1 MESTGFTTRGFALVP
16 EVLTAAEC
24 EAVAHRLA
32 AIPAH
37 AAGTRCLLSQA
48 WCRALAAT
56 IRQHPGLS
64 PLVPADFVAAQC
76 TYFQKS
82 QARNW
87 LVPLHQDVSIPVA
100 QRVTHEELSGW
111 SEKEGTWYVQPPVE
125 FLQQLVAVRLH
136 IDICGADDGPLRVV
150 PASHLSGRLPEEL
163 ATVTRQTPAGFIC
176 TAGQGTAMAMRPLL
190 LHASSKSRG
199 NSRRRVLH
207 FLFGP
212 PEPPSGLQWP
222 HAV

>member
-1 MESTGFTTRGFALVP
+1 MDSTGFTTRGFALVP
-16 EVLTAAEC
+16 EVLTADEC

-32 AIPAH
+32 TVPAH
-37 AAGTRCLLSQA
+37 AAGTRCLLSQP

-64 PLVPADFVAAQC
+64 PLVPPDFVAAQC

-100 QRVTHEELSGW
+100 QRVTHEELGGW

-136 IDICGADDGPLRVV
+136 IDSCGIDDGPLRVV
-150 PASHLSGRLPEEL
+150 PASHLKGRLPEEL
-163 ATVTRQTPAGFIC
+163 AGTAQQIEAEFIC
-176 TAGQGTAMAMRPLL
+176 TAGQGSVLVMRPLL

-199 NSRRRVLH
+199 TSRRRVLH

-212 PEPPSGLQWP
+212 RELPFGLQWQQ
-222 HAV
+222 AI